1 MVSFDSLILQ
11 LIYDVGVLRLVLL
24 FGWVYGCWKL
34 AMHLL
39 KWSGKSL
46 KVCINKETGEI
57 WE

>member
-11 LIYDVGVLRLVLL
+11 LIYGVGVLRLVLL
-24 FGWVYGCWKL
+24 FGWVRGCWKL

-39 KWSGKSL
+39 KWSDKSL